1 MASNKKAET
10 FTTEGRVAAEVEH
23 VVVPPDQGQEHGFIG
38 AVRSDKDRDAYT
50 VAGVTGGRANV
61 SDTPTSAKK
70 APVSGAKTAA
80 PKQTDTRTASTSGTQ
95 NS

>member
-10 FTTEGRVAAEVEH
+10 FTTESRVAAEVEH

-38 AVRSDKDRDAYT
+38 AVRADKDRDSYT
-50 VAGVTGGRANV
+50 VAGVTGGTAKV
-61 SDTPTSAKK
+61 SDTPTSTKK
-70 APVSGAKTAA
+70 APAGAAKTAEQ
-80 PKQTDTRTASTSGTQ
+80 KQAETKSASTSGTQ